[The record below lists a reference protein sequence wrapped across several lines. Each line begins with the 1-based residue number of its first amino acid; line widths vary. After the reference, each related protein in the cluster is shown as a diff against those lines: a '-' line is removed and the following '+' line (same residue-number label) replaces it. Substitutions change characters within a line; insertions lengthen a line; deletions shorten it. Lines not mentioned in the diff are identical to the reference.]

1 MQKRHSKVFLFLL
14 ALFSLFFCSK
24 IFADQSDAAIANRKT
39 AVRCLK
45 LARSYLSAKDW
56 TNALGQTD
64 LALSYD
70 DSISDLWYFKAA
82 ALYGIGQPRAIA
94 IPLVEKSLALG
105 DWVDYNRDSARVL
118 YADFLSDTGEYE
130 KAISILDEAPF
141 IYSLDAEYIRVKS
154 YYRIRTEQS
163 IAKARDKINSARKI
177 YPDDKR
183 FPLLF
188 FKFEYDLARSLKTN
202 GDSDFLVRK
211 IADSFISKMPEYDNP
226 EAELEIYATA
236 FASGEQQKRM
246 LQAFTAHGMSHPL
259 YAIVALKVGLIGQQ
273 EAWDYFCSF
282 ADKSV
287 DLEMFEEILPYITD
301 QITVESVREHLNSFE
316 GILLSDTDNDC
327 EPNLKIQY
335 VRGRPSFF
343 EWDKNNDGIC
353 EWSSSCDFGV
363 PEYVLLNKNNTQI
376 FYGTFPYVTKII
388 YSLDSKQNSSTVFN
402 LSDEEFSW
410 SPFEIVCLQAVKN
423 QFSADFFVPVVKNE
437 VPSISEKDFF
447 AFCSSYDF
455 TSSEKPGVKI
465 HFNVDKGNIIS
476 ADYYNLEIPYA
487 HAIFKDGIPYI
498 KSVDNNGD
506 GIFETTEFF
515 DSDIE
520 NQMQLS
526 KTEQE
531 QLALSLFGSSFS
543 DLGIYLKMIQIDT
556 NADTIPDFTE
566 EYFAGDSKITSWDFN
581 GDGLWDVRFTRY
593 PKAEDSDLIEE
604 AQFYQLPEKN
614 LVTIT
619 TKNSIPI
626 KVQKNG
632 TEFPVTLGASSNFYW
647 VGQEGSAEDEKIV
660 LENISLSLEQGVSI
674 LIQGN
679 KNRMLAVKIAEK
691 LYVQIIQDVE

>member
-24 IFADQSDAAIANRKT
+24 IFADQRDVAVANRKT

-56 TNALGQTD
+56 SNALSQTD

-82 ALYGIGQPRAIA
+82 TLYRMGQPLAIA

-105 DWVDYNRDSARVL
+105 EWVDYNRDSARVL

-130 KAISILDEAPF
+130 KAISILDESPF

-188 FKFEYDLARSLKTN
+188 FKFEYDLARNLKTN

-211 IADSFISKMPEYDNP
+211 IADFFISKMPEYDNP

-301 QITVESVREHLNSFE
+301 QITVEIR
-316 GILLSDTDNDC
+316 
-327 EPNLKIQY
+327 LK
-335 VRGRPSFF
+335 
-343 EWDKNNDGIC
+343 E
-353 EWSSSCDFGV
+353 
-363 PEYVLLNKNNTQI
+363 
-376 FYGTFPYVTKII
+376 FYF
-388 YSLDSKQNSSTVFN
+388 
-402 LSDEEFSW
+402 
-410 SPFEIVCLQAVKN
+410 
-423 QFSADFFVPVVKNE
+423 
-437 VPSISEKDFF
+437 
-447 AFCSSYDF
+447 
-455 TSSEKPGVKI
+455 
-465 HFNVDKGNIIS
+465 
-476 ADYYNLEIPYA
+476 
-487 HAIFKDGIPYI
+487 
-498 KSVDNNGD
+498 
-506 GIFETTEFF
+506 
-515 DSDIE
+515 
-520 NQMQLS
+520 
-526 KTEQE
+526 
-531 QLALSLFGSSFS
+531 
-543 DLGIYLKMIQIDT
+543 
-556 NADTIPDFTE
+556 
-566 EYFAGDSKITSWDFN
+566 
-581 GDGLWDVRFTRY
+581 
-593 PKAEDSDLIEE
+593 
-604 AQFYQLPEKN
+604 
-614 LVTIT
+614 
-619 TKNSIPI
+619 
-626 KVQKNG
+626 
-632 TEFPVTLGASSNFYW
+632 
-647 VGQEGSAEDEKIV
+647 
-660 LENISLSLEQGVSI
+660 
-674 LIQGN
+674 LIQMTTA
-679 KNRMLAVKIAEK
+679 NRI
-691 LYVQIIQDVE
+691 